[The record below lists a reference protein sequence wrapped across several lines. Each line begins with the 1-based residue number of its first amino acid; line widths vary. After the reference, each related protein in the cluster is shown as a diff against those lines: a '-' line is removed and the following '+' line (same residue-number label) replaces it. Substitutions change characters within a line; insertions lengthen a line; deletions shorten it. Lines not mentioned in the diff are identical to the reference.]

1 MYGKFKMANN
11 KVIDT
16 TAVAISTKAADLAK
30 VEKDRRFEE
39 TGVKMTI
46 GAIVSEAV
54 FKTYGQQA

>member
-1 MYGKFKMANN
+1 MANN